1 MEIHKRMVLQV
12 MDMFV
17 EQTHE
22 VRHEW
27 RDNERPM
34 RFTDT
39 RLDEQERAISL
50 KMVPMSLVMEGSSGK
65 SYLLNLIDTPGTP
78 RPSLPCQC
86 MGFAVRP
93 WNCFVIIA
101 RPDFNEHGRWV
112 CEGTVGHQS
121 LGADMAFH
129 RKGHEV
135 GCHTICMEF

>member
-1 MEIHKRMVLQV
+1 
-12 MDMFV
+12 MFV

-65 SYLLNLIDTPGTP
+65 SYLMNLIDTPGKSISNSSFIS
-78 RPSLPCQC
+78 PSWQHVLWLSGKTSFCVNDVQN
-86 MGFAVRP
+86 GNV
-93 WNCFVIIA
+93 
-101 RPDFNEHGRWV
+101 
-112 CEGTVGHQS
+112 
-121 LGADMAFH
+121 
-129 RKGHEV
+129 
-135 GCHTICMEF
+135 